1 MKHNRKYILLVNIAV
16 VLWHLASAQNAFENS
31 SLLGEDLRSGTGML
45 SSNLSGR
52 IPGLLVLQR
61 SAAPGDGATL
71 WIRGVRTSG
80 TDSSPLIFIDGVE
93 CDVNLIDMD
102 DVEQVTV
109 LKDASS
115 TALYGVRG
123 ANGVILVKTKKGFES
138 KPRVKSS
145 LMTGLVQP
153 INLPQM
159 ASTEQ
164 WLDYYS
170 SLFTLNGE
178 ADPFTVEQKA
188 HYIKGDSPDLYPS
201 VDWIS
206 ETLTALAMTSKANVN
221 VTGGSER
228 SHYYI
233 SGSYSDING
242 LLNIDKSNSYSPQ
255 INSRRFSFRSNVDVG
270 LSSFTK
276 LMLGISSQYKM
287 NNSPITSIG
296 TIMGDALCCS
306 PTAMPVRWSDGSLSQ
321 VQEYGTVNPYNDVNS
336 QGYKRV
342 STLYAQTALTL
353 SHDLSSIALY
363 GLQAKVDFTWAIV
376 NGNTLSRYCNPIYY
390 YLDPDDA
397 YKSDGS
403 LRLHAKNN
411 GSNYLTLSKDVTSTT
426 TITLSPSLLFDR
438 TFEEHTINAAV
449 LFDLRY
455 RTENVPVSYLY
466 SYPYKNMGVGGR
478 IGYSYKNR
486 YAVEVAAS
494 YSGSDNFTGKYRFGF
509 YPAASLAWNVSEE
522 DFWEN
527 IKPVVSAFKI
537 KGSYGVN
544 GSDQTGSYS
553 RRYVFNNTMDIYA
566 SSSTFGTSGQYSPN
580 GITTQYHGYPS
591 LGMEKSVK
599 GDIGTYVSFF
609 KEVNLSAEL
618 WSDHRSGIFI
628 ADASTPS
635 VAGLT
640 KNYINVGEMRSRG
653 VDLSLAYTHNFS
665 KDYGIDAY
673 ATYSYGKSTIL
684 ADGKPSQAESYMN
697 ATGHPYG
704 QQFGLVALGLFGS
717 EDEIASSAKQTFGD
731 VHVGDIRYKDQNED
745 GVIDYRDVSAI
756 GYSAIPEIN
765 YGFGVKVRVRN
776 VDIAVDCMGISHM
789 TRLITGSTIRGGGDN
804 ARYLGQIYAEVA
816 SERWK
821 GAGSDGRVSYPRM
834 YLNGSPNN
842 SQESTWWQRDMSFF
856 RLKNI
861 EIGYVVRKGVRVFAS
876 LSNVFTLSSFT
887 LWDPELATD
896 TGAAYPMTASYVL
909 GLNMN
914 F

>member
-1 MKHNRKYILLVNIAV
+1 MKHNCKYIPLACMAV
-16 VLWHLASAQNAFENS
+16 MLWNLASAQSASENS
-31 SLLGEDLRSGTGML
+31 SLRGEELRSGTGML

-80 TDSSPLIFIDGVE
+80 TDSTPLVFIDGVE

-102 DVEQVTV
+102 DVEKVTV

-115 TALYGVRG
+115 TVLYGVRG
-123 ANGVILVKTKKGFES
+123 ANGVILVQTKKGFES

-145 LMTGLVQP
+145 LMTGLVRP

-164 WLDYYS
+164 WMDYYS
-170 SLFTLNGE
+170 SLFTLNGA
-178 ADPFTVEQKA
+178 ADPFTAEEKS

-201 VDWIS
+201 VDWVG
-206 ETLTALAMTSKANVN
+206 ETFTSLAMTSKANVN
-221 VTGGSER
+221 VTGGSAR

-233 SGSYSDING
+233 SGSYSDVNG

-255 INSRRFSFRSNVDVG
+255 INSRRFSFRSNVDVS

-306 PTAMPVRWSDGSLSQ
+306 PTAMPMRWSDGSLSQ

-353 SHDLSSIALY
+353 SYDLSSVALY
-363 GLQAKVDFTWAIV
+363 GLQTKVDFTWAIV

-397 YKSDGS
+397 YKQDGS

-411 GSNYLTLSKDVTSTT
+411 GSNYLTLSKGVTSTT
-426 TITLSPSLLFDR
+426 TITLTPSLLYDR
-438 TFEEHTINAAV
+438 TFEDHTLSAAV

-486 YAVEVAAS
+486 YTVGLTAS

-527 IKPVVSAFKI
+527 VKPIVSVFKI
-537 KGSYGVN
+537 TGSYGVN

-553 RRYVFNNTMDIYA
+553 RRYVFNDTMDIYA

-599 GDIGTYVSFF
+599 SDIGAYVSFF
-609 KEVNLSAEL
+609 KELDLSAEL

-628 ADASTPS
+628 SDASTPS

-640 KNYINVGEMRSRG
+640 KNYLNVGEMKSRG
-653 VDLSLAYTHNFS
+653 VDLSLAYAHDFS
-665 KDYGIDAY
+665 EDYGVDAY

-704 QQFGLVALGLFGS
+704 QQFGLVALGLFSS
-717 EDEIASSAKQTFGD
+717 EDEIASSPKQTFGD

-745 GVIDYRDVSAI
+745 GVIDYRDVCAI

-765 YGFGVKVRVRN
+765 YGFGVKFRLHN
-776 VDIAVDCMGISHM
+776 VDIAVDCMGIAHM
-789 TRLITGSTIRGGGDN
+789 TRLISGSAIRGGGDN
-804 ARYLGQIYAEVA
+804 VRYLGQIYAEVA
-816 SERWK
+816 SERWT
-821 GAGSDGRVSYPRM
+821 GIENAGRATYPRM

-842 SQESTWWQRDMSFF
+842 SMESTWWQRDMSFF

-861 EIGYVVRKGVRVFAS
+861 EIGYSVHKGFRVFAS
-876 LSNVFTLSSFT
+876 LNNVLTVSSFT
-887 LWDPELATD
+887 LWDPELGTD